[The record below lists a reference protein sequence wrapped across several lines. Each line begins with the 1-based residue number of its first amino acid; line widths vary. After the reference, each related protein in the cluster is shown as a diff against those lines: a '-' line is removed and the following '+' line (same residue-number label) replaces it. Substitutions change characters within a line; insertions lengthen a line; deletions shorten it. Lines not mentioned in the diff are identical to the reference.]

1 MCLDL
6 DIACYNFLTLRG
18 IMLKIEVVYCAVWHY
33 TDRAVSLEK
42 DLLKEFEHLIESVT
56 LIPSDGG
63 RFEVTVNG
71 TLIYSKL
78 QTKRHAE
85 PGEVVGLIGK
95 MVQNQ

>member
-1 MCLDL
+1 M
-6 DIACYNFLTLRG
+6 
-18 IMLKIEVVYCAVWHY
+18 
-33 TDRAVSLEK
+33 SLEK
-42 DLLKEFEHLIESVT
+42 DLLKEFEHVIESIT
-56 LIPSDGG
+56 LVPSDGG

-95 MVQNQ
+95 MVENQ